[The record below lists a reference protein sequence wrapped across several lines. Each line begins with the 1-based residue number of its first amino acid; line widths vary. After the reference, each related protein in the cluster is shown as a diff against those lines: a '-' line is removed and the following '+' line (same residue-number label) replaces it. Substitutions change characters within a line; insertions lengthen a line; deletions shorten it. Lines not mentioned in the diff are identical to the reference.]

1 MCICTLLYPSGSSH
15 GDWILLDQSRI
26 QNPDIRKVDRNR
38 PYLLRVVQEVEEN
51 GNWDCRDLEP
61 RVLRGVESGK
71 QERLS
76 LQDSTRTKTSHGKKR
91 CSLCG
96 ATHHRQYKIFT
107 GDGILIH
114 RLHCRT
120 LIMHYKSHIVYEDFD
135 TSS

>member
-1 MCICTLLYPSGSSH
+1 MVIGSY
-15 GDWILLDQSRI
+15 WINPESRI
-26 QNPDIRKVDRNR
+26 QISERSIEPPLSMV
-38 PYLLRVVQEVEEN
+38 LRVVQEVEEN
-51 GNWDCRDLEP
+51 GNWDCRDRFGT

-76 LQDSTRTKTSHGKKR
+76 LQDSTRTKTIQWQEVDAHFVV
-91 CSLCG
+91 LL
-96 ATHHRQYKIFT
+96 HHRHWTRIQYIHR
-107 GDGILIH
+107 GWNLIH